1 MVSAEFAAA
10 IPAVLLVLTLALGAV
25 RIGADEVRVVDA
37 ARAGA
42 RAAARGDDE
51 SAVRGMAG
59 RAAPAGSAVDVAREG
74 GDVVVTVTAPAVLD
88 LPLVGPLP
96 APVAR
101 ATAAMEGS
109 EGTP

>member
-10 IPAVLLVLTLALGAV
+10 MPAVLLVLTLVLGAV
-25 RIGADEVRVVDA
+25 RIGADEVRCVDA

-51 SAVRGMAG
+51 SAVRDVAS
-59 RAAPAGSAVDVAREG
+59 RAAPTGSRVEVTRDGA
-74 GDVVVTVTAPAVLD
+74 DVVVTVTAPTVAD

-101 ATAAMEGS
+101 AVAAV
-109 EGTP
+109 EGTT